1 MRIYLSGPIRGVS
14 DFRERFER
22 AARDV
27 RKMGHTPVNPV
38 ENPFDRGNLREIM
51 RYDLYLETTSDA
63 IYMLPGWSNS
73 GGAKIEHALAV
84 YLGMDVFYQLE
95 QIPDESEPES

>member
-1 MRIYLSGPIRGVS
+1 MRIYLSGPISGVR
-14 DFRERFER
+14 DYKAKFREAEAAVR
-22 AARDV
+22 AL
-27 RKMGHTPVNPV
+27 GHDPVNPA
-38 ENPFDRGNLREIM
+38 ETFARANLREIM
-51 RYDLYLETTSDA
+51 RWDLFCLTECSA
-63 IYMLPGWSNS
+63 VYMLEGWGNS